1 MDIFSLTV
9 GFLVG
14 SFTGAA
20 GTYLG
25 NKYTDIRRSKE
36 TYSLEDQQ
44 WKNLLNRFPNIIQEM
59 IDDVK
64 NPDFVGARK
73 FFIKKS
79 NTMVSRAEPCFEYHT
94 DVHPEL
100 NAAIMYLEDIGYIQ
114 DITPDSC
121 PMYRFYEDF
130 YERLKNA

>member
-36 TYSLEDQQ
+36 TISFEDQQ
-44 WKNLLNRFPNIIQEM
+44 WQDLLNRFPNIIQEM

-64 NPDFVGARK
+64 NPDFIGARK
-73 FFIKKS
+73 FFIKGS
-79 NTMVSRAEPCFEYHT
+79 NTTVNRTERCFEYHT

-100 NAAIMYLEDIGYIQ
+100 NAAILYLEDIGYIQ
-114 DITPDSC
+114 DITPGNC
-121 PMYRFYEDF
+121 PKYRFYEYF

>member
-36 TYSLEDQQ
+36 TNSLEDQQ
-44 WKNLLNRFPNIIQEM
+44 WKNLLSRFPNIIQEM
-59 IDDVK
+59 IEDVK
-64 NPDFVGARK
+64 NPDFIGARK
-73 FFIKKS
+73 FFITES
-79 NTMVSRAEPCFEYHT
+79 NTMVSKAEPSFEYHT

-100 NAAIMYLEDIGYIQ
+100 NAAILYLEDIGYIQ
-114 DITPDSC
+114 DITPGNC

>member
-14 SFTGAA
+14 GFTGAT

-25 NKYTDIRRSKE
+25 NKFTDIRRSKE
-36 TYSLEDQQ
+36 NTTLEDEQ
-44 WKNLLNRFPNIIQEM
+44 WDNLMSRFPVLIQEM
-59 IDDVK
+59 IEDVK
-64 NPDFVGARK
+64 NPDFIGARN
-73 FFIKKS
+73 FFITESDSIINK
-79 NTMVSRAEPCFEYHT
+79 AEPAFEYHT

-100 NAAIMYLEDIGYIQ
+100 NAAILYLEDIGYIQ
-114 DITPDSC
+114 DITPGNC
-121 PMYRFYEDF
+121 PMYRFFEHF

>member
-20 GTYLG
+20 STYLG
-25 NKYTDIRRSKE
+25 NKYTDKRRLKE
-36 TYSLEDQQ
+36 TISLEEQR
-44 WKNLLNRFPNIIQEM
+44 WNNLLKRFPDIIQEM
-59 IDDVK
+59 IEDVK

-73 FFIKKS
+73 FFIKES
-79 NTMVSRAEPCFEYHT
+79 GTSVNRAEPCFEYHT

-114 DITPDSC
+114 DITPGNC

-130 YERLKNA
+130 YDRLKNA